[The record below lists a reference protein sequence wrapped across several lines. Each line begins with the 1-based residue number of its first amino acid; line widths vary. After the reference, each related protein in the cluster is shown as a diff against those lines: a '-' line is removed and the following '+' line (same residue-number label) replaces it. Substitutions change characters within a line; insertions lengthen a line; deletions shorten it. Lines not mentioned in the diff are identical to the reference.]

1 MNPYG
6 PRQQI
11 KHSKYSLVGWFI
23 RQAIDNNTIKIF
35 GDGNQYRDYI
45 YADDI
50 IEAIFHCV
58 LRKDSNGQIFN
69 LGSGVAVQFREMAEI
84 VIETIGLGKLEFIP
98 WPDNYEKI
106 ETGTTLPDITK
117 LKKISGFSPQVNL
130 KTGIKRTYDYYK
142 KYYDQYVK

>member
-1 MNPYG
+1 
-6 PRQQI
+6 
-11 KHSKYSLVGWFI
+11 
-23 RQAIDNNTIKIF
+23 
-35 GDGNQYRDYI
+35 
-45 YADDI
+45 
-50 IEAIFHCV
+50 
-58 LRKDSNGQIFN
+58 
-69 LGSGVAVQFREMAEI
+69 MAEI